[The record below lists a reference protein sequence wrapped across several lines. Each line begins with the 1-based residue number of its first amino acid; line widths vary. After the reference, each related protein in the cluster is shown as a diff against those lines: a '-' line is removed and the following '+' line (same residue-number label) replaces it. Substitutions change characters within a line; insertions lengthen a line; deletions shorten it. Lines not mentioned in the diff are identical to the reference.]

1 VSAVGEIVQS
11 VERAFRILLAF
22 DEGRGS
28 LSAGEIAA
36 TTGLA
41 RPTTYRL
48 LQTLHHLGFVRHVD
62 GRFELTPYVLRLSSG
77 YLGSNGLARRAQPVL
92 DRLTETVGE
101 HTSIAVLDGDEVVS
115 LASSNSPRSRFLAV
129 AVQVGQRLP
138 ADRSSLGRVLLA
150 HAADR
155 SPDAE
160 PPAVREDYDRI
171 VAQGYAINDGLI
183 EPGLRAIAAPVRDH
197 AGNVVASVAIAVNAS
212 QVSLDELCGLYP
224 ALSAAA
230 RELTAM
236 T

>member
-1 VSAVGEIVQS
+1 M
-11 VERAFRILLAF
+11 
-22 DEGRGS
+22 
-28 LSAGEIAA
+28 AGEIAA
-36 TTGLA
+36 STGLA

-48 LQTLHHLGFVRHVD
+48 LQTLHHLGFVRNVD

-92 DRLTETVGE
+92 DRLTEAVGE

-138 ADRSSLGRVLLA
+138 AAKTSLGRVLLA
-150 HAADR
+150 HAPDR
-155 SPDAE
+155 RPDAE
-160 PPAVREDYDRI
+160 PPDVREDYDRI
-171 VAQGYAINDGLI
+171 VAQGYAVNDGLL

-197 AGNVVASVAIAVNAS
+197 AGAVVASVAIAVNAG
-212 QVSLDELCGLYP
+212 QVSLDELFAFSP
-224 ALSAAA
+224 ALTAAA